1 MKGELVNRYEGW
13 KMGEEAGGSTQRETH
28 IGASIYRIGGES
40 DIWSTKIFKI

>member
-28 IGASIYRIGGES
+28 IGASIYRIGEWGKRAKRKLVS
-40 DIWSTKIFKI
+40 